1 MPAMATSPP
10 APRRSTSWAALL
22 TWVLAIGITA
32 AGLRNALAPEP
43 LLEGQARDLACG
55 GSGLP
60 ISAESLVGPAD
71 TSAASSKGAAGK
83 PPASAPTGKLPGATP
98 SAKPP
103 AAPVAAPCRLQ
114 ITRWESGPIGRTFE
128 FQEAGLSRP
137 VRVQCLREYY
147 AVGDYRC
154 AVAP

>member
-1 MPAMATSPP
+1 MTTSQP

-22 TWVLAIGITA
+22 TWVLAIGLTA
-32 AGLRNALAPEP
+32 AGFRNALAPEP

-60 ISAESLVGPAD
+60 ITAESPVGQAVIP
-71 TSAASSKGAAGK
+71 SVSLKGAAGK

-128 FQEAGLSRP
+128 FQEQGMSRP
-137 VRVQCLREYY
+137 ARVQCLREYY

-154 AVAP
+154 AVVH